1 MNPPVAPKSLNP
13 QVVLVNGTFAPEA
26 EANVVLLPPS
36 IVYRNDDGF
45 FPPRSSSVRGTMT
58 HMKKTGSPWMR
69 IWWLAAL
76 AIVVPAMALAQAP
89 RFIGSVTAISGNNL
103 TVKTDAGEEKQVT
116 VPDGA
121 SIKRVEPGQKL
132 SEAAAIKVTDL
143 AVGDRV
149 LVQLDPNA
157 STPQAALIV
166 AMKKAD
172 VAQKQAQEQQAWQS
186 GVAGLVKSAD
196 AASGTIV
203 LTTGAGPLA
212 KTVTVKTTQSTALLR
227 YSPDSVR
234 FADAKPGPFDAIKPG
249 DQLRVRG
256 TKNADG
262 SQIAADAVVSGTFR
276 NVAGLITQVDP
287 ANSTITVKDLITKK
301 PVTIHVA
308 ADVQMRRLSDRMA
321 QMLAMVLKGN
331 MPGGMVAARSGN
343 GGGSPAG
350 GPPAGGGQSRG
361 QSGGAGGQGRPGGP
375 GGGGPP
381 DMQRMLSFA
390 PAIKF
395 SDLQKGDAVML
406 VATQGT
412 TDVNA
417 VTLLAGVEPLLEAP
431 QAANLLA
438 GWSMGGGGAEAA
450 AGGTQ

>member
-1 MNPPVAPKSLNP
+1 
-13 QVVLVNGTFAPEA
+13 
-26 EANVVLLPPS
+26 
-36 IVYRNDDGF
+36 
-45 FPPRSSSVRGTMT
+45 
-58 HMKKTGSPWMR
+58 MKIGSPWMR
-69 IWWLAAL
+69 IWRLAAL

-89 RFIGSVTAISGNNL
+89 RFIGSVTAISGNAL
-103 TVKTDAGEEKQVT
+103 TVKTDAGEQRQVT
-116 VPDGA
+116 IPDNA
-121 SIKRVEPGQKL
+121 NIRRLEPGQKL
-132 SEAAAIKVTDL
+132 SEATAIKVTDL

-149 LVQLDPNA
+149 LVQLDPNV
-157 STPQAALIV
+157 STPVAAMIV

-172 VAQKQAQEQQAWQS
+172 VVQKQEQEQQAWQR
-186 GVAGLVKSAD
+186 GVSGLVKSAD
-196 AASGTIV
+196 PASGTIL
-203 LTTGAGPLA
+203 LTTGAGPLT
-212 KTVTVKTTQSTALLR
+212 KTVTVITTKSTELLR

-287 ANSTITVKDLITKK
+287 ANSTIVVKDLITKK

-308 ADVQMRRLSDRMA
+308 ADVQMRRLPERMA

-331 MPGGMVAARSGN
+331 MPGGMVAARGGN
-343 GGGSPAG
+343 
-350 GPPAGGGQSRG
+350 GGGQSRG

-390 PAIKF
+390 PAIKL
-395 SDLQKGDAVML
+395 SDLNKGEAVML

-412 TDVNA
+412 ADVNA

-431 QAANLLA
+431 EAANLLS

>member
-1 MNPPVAPKSLNP
+1 
-13 QVVLVNGTFAPEA
+13 
-26 EANVVLLPPS
+26 
-36 IVYRNDDGF
+36 
-45 FPPRSSSVRGTMT
+45 
-58 HMKKTGSPWMR
+58 MKMRRAWMR
-69 IWWLAAL
+69 LLAL
-76 AIVVPAMALAQAP
+76 AVLAMVGPAIAPAQAP
-89 RFIGSVTAISGNNL
+89 RFIGSITAISGNNL
-103 TVKTDAGEEKQVT
+103 TVRTDAGEEKQVT

-132 SEAAAIKVTDL
+132 SEAASISVGDL

-157 STPQAALIV
+157 STPEAKLIV

-172 VAQKQAQEQQAWQS
+172 VAQKQEQDQQAWQR

-196 AASGTIV
+196 PASGVIQ
-203 LTTGAGPLA
+203 LTTGAGPLI
-212 KTVTVKTTQSTALLR
+212 KTITVNTTKSTVLLR

-234 FADAKPGPFDAIKPG
+234 FADAKPGGFDAIKPG
-249 DQLRVRG
+249 DQLRARG

-262 SQIAADAVVSGTFR
+262 SQIAADEVVSGTFR
-276 NVAGLITQVDP
+276 NVAGLITQVD
-287 ANSTITVKDLITKK
+287 AGNSTITVKDLMTKK

-308 ADVQMRRLSDRMA
+308 ADVQMRRLPERMA

-331 MPGGMVAARSGN
+331 MPGGMVAARGGN
-343 GGGSPAG
+343 GG
-350 GPPAGGGQSRG
+350 GPPAGGGQFRG
-361 QSGGAGGQGRPGGP
+361 QGGGAGRP

-390 PAIKF
+390 PAIKL
-395 SDLQKGDAVML
+395 SDLNKGEAVML

-431 QAANLLA
+431 EAANLLS
-438 GWSMGGGGAEAA
+438 GWSMGGGSAEAA
-450 AGGTQ
+450 AGTP

>member
-1 MNPPVAPKSLNP
+1 
-13 QVVLVNGTFAPEA
+13 
-26 EANVVLLPPS
+26 
-36 IVYRNDDGF
+36 
-45 FPPRSSSVRGTMT
+45 MT
-58 HMKKTGSPWMR
+58 HTMKIGSPWMR
-69 IWWLAAL
+69 IWRLAAL

-89 RFIGSVTAISGNNL
+89 RFIGSVTAISGNAL

-121 SIKRVEPGQKL
+121 SIKRLEPGQKL

-172 VAQKQAQEQQAWQS
+172 VAQKQEQEQQAWQR
-186 GVAGLVKSAD
+186 GVSGLVKSAD
-196 AASGTIV
+196 PASGTIL

-212 KTVTVKTTQSTALLR
+212 KTVTVNTTKSTELLR
-227 YSPDSVR
+227 YSPESVR

-276 NVAGLITQVDP
+276 NVAGLITEVDAGEFDDYGEGP
-287 ANSTITVKDLITKK
+287 DHQEAGYD
-301 PVTIHVA
+301 PC
-308 ADVQMRRLSDRMA
+308 
-321 QMLAMVLKGN
+321 
-331 MPGGMVAARSGN
+331 
-343 GGGSPAG
+343 GGGRADAATVGPHGADACHGAEGEHAG
-350 GPPAGGGQSRG
+350 GDGCSARRERWWIPGRWTARGGGQSRG
-361 QSGGAGGQGRPGGP
+361 QNGGAGGQGRPGGP

-390 PAIKF
+390 PAIKL
-395 SDLQKGDAVML
+395 SDLKKGEAVML

-431 QAANLLA
+431 EAANLLS

>member
-1 MNPPVAPKSLNP
+1 
-13 QVVLVNGTFAPEA
+13 
-26 EANVVLLPPS
+26 
-36 IVYRNDDGF
+36 
-45 FPPRSSSVRGTMT
+45 
-58 HMKKTGSPWMR
+58 MKIGSPWMR
-69 IWWLAAL
+69 IWRLAAL

-89 RFIGSVTAISGNNL
+89 RFIGSVTAISGNAL
-103 TVKTDAGEEKQVT
+103 TVKTDAGEQRQVT
-116 VPDGA
+116 IPDNA
-121 SIKRVEPGQKL
+121 NIRRLEPGQKL
-132 SEAAAIKVTDL
+132 SEATAIKVTDL

-149 LVQLDPNA
+149 LVQLDPNV
-157 STPQAALIV
+157 STPVAAMIV

-172 VAQKQAQEQQAWQS
+172 VVQKQEQEQQAWQR
-186 GVAGLVKSAD
+186 GVSGLVKSAD
-196 AASGTIV
+196 PASGTIL
-203 LTTGAGPLA
+203 LTTGAGPLT
-212 KTVTVKTTQSTALLR
+212 KTVTVITTKSTELLR

-287 ANSTITVKDLITKK
+287 ANSTIVVKGLITKK

-308 ADVQMRRLSDRMA
+308 ADVQMRRLPERMA

-331 MPGGMVAARSGN
+331 MPGGMVAARGGN
-343 GGGSPAG
+343 
-350 GPPAGGGQSRG
+350 GGGQSRG

-390 PAIKF
+390 PAIKL
-395 SDLQKGDAVML
+395 SDLNKGEAVML

-412 TDVNA
+412 ADVNA

-431 QAANLLA
+431 EAANLLS

>member
-1 MNPPVAPKSLNP
+1 M
-13 QVVLVNGTFAPEA
+13 
-26 EANVVLLPPS
+26 
-36 IVYRNDDGF
+36 
-45 FPPRSSSVRGTMT
+45 
-58 HMKKTGSPWMR
+58 
-69 IWWLAAL
+69 
-76 AIVVPAMALAQAP
+76 VPAMALAQAP
-89 RFIGSVTAISGNNL
+89 RFIGSVTAISGNAL
-103 TVKTDAGEEKQVT
+103 TVKTDSGEEKQVT

-132 SEAAAIKVTDL
+132 SEATAIKVTEL

-157 STPQAALIV
+157 PTPQAAIIV

-172 VAQKQAQEQQAWQS
+172 VAQRQEQEQQAWLR

-196 AASGTIV
+196 PASGTIQ
-203 LTTGAGPLA
+203 LTTGAGSLA
-212 KTVTVKTTQSTALLR
+212 KTVTVHTTQSTALLR
-227 YSPDSVR
+227 YSPESVR

-249 DQLRVRG
+249 DQLRARG
-256 TKNADG
+256 TKSADG
-262 SQIAADAVVSGTFR
+262 SQMTADAVVSGTFR

-287 ANSTITVKDLITKK
+287 GNSTITVKDLITKK
-301 PVTIHVA
+301 PVTVHVA
-308 ADVQMRRLSDRMA
+308 ADVQMRRLSERMA

-331 MPGGMVAARSGN
+331 APGATFAAGGARNGN
-343 GGGSPAG
+343 GGGPPGG
-350 GPPAGGGQSRG
+350 GPPAGGGSSRG
-361 QSGGAGGQGRPGGP
+361 QGGGQGGFGRS

-390 PAIKF
+390 PAIKL
-395 SDLQKGDAVML
+395 SDLNKGEAVML

-431 QAANLLA
+431 EAANLLS

-450 AGGTQ
+450 AGTP

>member
-1 MNPPVAPKSLNP
+1 MR
-13 QVVLVNGTFAPEA
+13 
-26 EANVVLLPPS
+26 LL
-36 IVYRNDDGF
+36 
-45 FPPRSSSVRGTMT
+45 
-58 HMKKTGSPWMR
+58 
-69 IWWLAAL
+69 AL
-76 AIVVPAMALAQAP
+76 AVLAMVGPAIAPAQAP
-89 RFIGSVTAISGNNL
+89 RFIGSITAISGNNL
-103 TVKTDAGEEKQVT
+103 TVRTDAGEEKQVT

-132 SEAAAIKVTDL
+132 SEAASISVGDL

-157 STPQAALIV
+157 STPEAKLIV

-172 VAQKQAQEQQAWQS
+172 VAQKQEQDQQAWQR

-196 AASGTIV
+196 PASGVIQ
-203 LTTGAGPLA
+203 LTTGAGPLI
-212 KTVTVKTTQSTALLR
+212 KTITVNTTKSTVLLR

-234 FADAKPGPFDAIKPG
+234 FADAKPGGFDAIKPG
-249 DQLRVRG
+249 DQLRARG

-262 SQIAADAVVSGTFR
+262 SQIAADEVVSGTFR
-276 NVAGLITQVDP
+276 NVAGLITQVD
-287 ANSTITVKDLITKK
+287 AGNSTITVKDLMTKK

-308 ADVQMRRLSDRMA
+308 ADVQMRRLPERMA

-331 MPGGMVAARSGN
+331 MPGGMVAARGGN
-343 GGGSPAG
+343 GG
-350 GPPAGGGQSRG
+350 GPPAGGGQFRG
-361 QSGGAGGQGRPGGP
+361 QGGGAGRP

-390 PAIKF
+390 PAIKL
-395 SDLQKGDAVML
+395 SDLNKGEAVML

-431 QAANLLA
+431 EAANLLS
-438 GWSMGGGGAEAA
+438 GWSMGGGSAEAA
-450 AGGTQ
+450 AGTP